1 MKKSFSILALCLT
14 MVLMLSSCG
23 GTSNSAGSTPTPK
36 AASTSATAK
45 PEATLDPAL
54 TENTVNITIQL
65 TDGRS
70 IKAELYPDIA
80 PLTVENFKSLCE
92 QSFYDGLIFHRVI
105 DGFMIQC
112 GGFDESLTQ
121 KSAPTVK
128 GEFSQNG
135 VTNNLSHKR
144 GVLSMARTQQSMDS
158 ASSQFF
164 IVQKD
169 STYLDGQYAAFG
181 MVTEGMDVVDAIAKT
196 EVHNVSK
203 AMENVPVTPI
213 VIQTITI
220 DG

>member
-1 MKKSFSILALCLT
+1 MA
-14 MVLMLSSCG
+14 LMLSACG
-23 GTSNSAGSTPTPK
+23 SVSKPSGSTPTPK
-36 AASTSATAK
+36 TVSNTATAK
-45 PEATLDPAL
+45 PDATFDPAL

-80 PLTVENFKSLCE
+80 PITVENFKSLCE
-92 QSFYDGLIFHRVI
+92 QNFYSGLIFHRVI

-121 KSAPTVK
+121 KTAPTIK

-181 MVTEGMDVVDAIAKT
+181 MVTDGMDVVDAIAKT

-213 VIQTITI
+213 VIQSITI

>member
-1 MKKSFSILALCLT
+1 MKKSFSFLGLILT
-14 MVLMLSSCG
+14 MVLMLSACG
-23 GTSNSAGSTPTPK
+23 SASKPTGSTPMPK
-36 AASTSATAK
+36 TASNTATAK
-45 PEATLDPAL
+45 PDATLDPAL

-80 PLTVENFKSLCE
+80 PLTVENFKKLCE
-92 QSFYDGLIFHRVI
+92 QSFYNGLIFHRVI

-121 KSAPTVK
+121 KTAPTVK

-181 MVTEGMDVVDAIAKT
+181 MVTDGMDVVDAIAKT

-213 VIQTITI
+213 VIQSITI

>member
-1 MKKSFSILALCLT
+1 MKKSFSFLGLLLA
-14 MVLMLSSCG
+14 MALMLSVCG
-23 GTSNSAGSTPTPK
+23 SVSKPSGSTPTPK
-36 AASTSATAK
+36 TVSNTATAK
-45 PEATLDPAL
+45 PDATLDPAL

-80 PLTVENFKSLCE
+80 PITVENFKSLCE
-92 QSFYDGLIFHRVI
+92 QNFYSGLIFHRVI

-121 KSAPTVK
+121 KTAPTVK

-181 MVTEGMDVVDAIAKT
+181 MVTDGMDVVDAIAKT

-213 VIQTITI
+213 VIQSITI